1 MIEWFYFS
9 MFVFIFRLFLFLC
22 FHHLPPAMHF
32 RWSYNQNDLYSNW
45 LINCLEQFCLLAI
58 IFCGLTLVILQR
70 NFLYFCEMVESSWG
84 YSDLLINL
92 VWILLLSLCRGLL
105 AIIYLVT
112 EKLIFLIL
120 QPMLFL
126 RRHVRELLLV
136 NFIVTSLWA
145 YI

>member
-1 MIEWFYFS
+1 

-22 FHHLPPAMHF
+22 FPHLPPAMHF
-32 RWSYNQNDLYSNW
+32 QWSYNQNDLYSNW
-45 LINCLEQFCLLAI
+45 LINCLEQFFLLAI
-58 IFCGLTLVILQR
+58 IFCGLTLIILQR

-92 VWILLLSLCRGLL
+92 VWILLLSMCRVLL
-105 AIIYLVT
+105 SIIYLVT
-112 EKLIFLIL
+112 EKLIFLVL